1 MVRVEYTR
9 DFIVKAMQHPK
20 TRAALAAKAAR
31 VRGRAEALAGSE
43 KVKLDASTSSGTRP
57 KGRPYAR
64 VSSPN
69 VAQEWGNSKT
79 ARRRILG
86 RAAES
91 S

>member
-1 MVRVEYTR
+1 MAKFQASR
-9 DFIVKAMQHPK
+9 DLILEAMRHPK
-20 TRAALAAKAAR
+20 TRAALATKAAQ
-31 VRGRAEALAGSE
+31 VRGRAESLAGSE
-43 KVKLDASTSSGTRP
+43 KVELNSSTSSGTRP

-64 VSSPN
+64 VESPN

>member
-1 MVRVEYTR
+1 MARVEITPE
-9 DFIVKAMQHPK
+9 FIVKAMQSAPV
-20 TRAALAAKAAR
+20 RAALATKAAQ
-31 VRGRAEALAGSE
+31 VRGRAEALAGAE
-43 KVKLDASTSSGTRP
+43 KVELNSSTSSGTRP
-57 KGRPYAR
+57 RGRPYSR

-69 VAQEWGNSKT
+69 TAQEWGSSNT

>member
-1 MVRVEYTR
+1 MARVEYSR
-9 DFIVKAMQHPK
+9 DLILQAMQHPK
-20 TRAALAAKAAR
+20 TRAALASKAAQ
-31 VRGRAEALAGSE
+31 VRGRAEGLAGSE
-43 KVKLDASTSSGTRP
+43 KVELNTSTSAGTRP

-69 VAQEWGNSKT
+69 TAQEWGSSNT